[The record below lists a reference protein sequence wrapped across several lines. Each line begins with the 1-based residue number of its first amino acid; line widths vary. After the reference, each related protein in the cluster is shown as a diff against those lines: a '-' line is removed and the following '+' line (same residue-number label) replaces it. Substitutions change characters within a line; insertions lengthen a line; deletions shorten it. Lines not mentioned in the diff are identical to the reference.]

1 MSNIETQTKAYEAE
15 LNWDHGDK
23 AHRGQ
28 TDTGPQAGVKEMKW
42 MKKPNNEQNK
52 SWIQTRTCKVA
63 TTYRK
68 PSPSPDLNGLKIS
81 VPNIFFSITGQSLIG
96 LPVLGCDQRFA
107 ACCKHSVFG
116 FDKSTACLWG
126 PTLYPV
132 VQSSKPPHYFALC
145 IYTLHCSKIK

>member
-52 SWIQTRTCKVA
+52 SWI
-63 TTYRK
+63 
-68 PSPSPDLNGLKIS
+68 
-81 VPNIFFSITGQSLIG
+81 
-96 LPVLGCDQRFA
+96 
-107 ACCKHSVFG
+107 
-116 FDKSTACLWG
+116 
-126 PTLYPV
+126 
-132 VQSSKPPHYFALC
+132 
-145 IYTLHCSKIK
+145 